1 MYKITLSDGSQIEN
15 LELNG
20 NNFIATKELSDTVFE
35 GKLSTVRIFDL
46 ENETEEV
53 HTDMVLISNRVH
65 DDKSWFILAEK
76 SEEQKERERLDN
88 NFTDIE
94 MALAEVYEMIIGG

>member
-20 NNFIATKELSDTVFE
+20 NNFIAPKELSDTVFE

-65 DDKSWFILAEK
+65 GDKSWFILAEK

-88 NFTDIE
+88 SFTDIE